1 MTNYF
6 FSFNNNDK
14 LYKNIIYKE
23 SNRKRKY
30 SQNKFFRI
38 KYKNLGG
45 SSESIDTNLLLPND
59 PAIEYKNSLY
69 KVKEYIS
76 FLKNML
82 KKKIILLILY
92 LENFLSFFLE

>member
-1 MTNYF
+1 M
-6 FSFNNNDK
+6 
-14 LYKNIIYKE
+14 YKNIIYKE

-59 PAIEYKNSLY
+59 PAIEYKNSRS

-76 FLKNML
+76 LFKEHVEKEDHPINIISRKFSKVFSREVKNT
-82 KKKIILLILY
+82 IDHLITY
-92 LENFLSFFLE
+92 